1 MRISCLIILSAVAL
15 SGCTAIHEM
24 LLPHRELKSPCA
36 CAEDATPVNAQ
47 FVLAS
52 VIVEGRV

>member
-1 MRISCLIILSAVAL
+1 MRISCLTLMAVLAL
-15 SGCTAIHEM
+15 SGCTAIHET

-52 VIVEGRV
+52 VIAEGRA

>member
-1 MRISCLIILSAVAL
+1 MRISCLTLMAVLAL
-15 SGCTAIHEM
+15 SGCTTIHET
-24 LLPHRELKSPCA
+24 LLPHRDLKSPCA

-47 FVLAS
+47 LVLAS